1 MLVIG
6 LTGGIATGK
15 STASRAFRAQ
25 GVPVVDADE
34 IAHKILEPGEV
45 SYRLVLKHFGDEVLQ
60 PGSDAIDRG
69 KLGSLIFNDAKKRQL
84 LNRCTH
90 PYVRRRILA
99 QLFRYFVCGHAV
111 CVVDVPL
118 LFESG
123 LERFCA
129 KTLVVSCSGDQQID
143 RLMARNSFTRLE
155 AETRAASQMPLAD
168 KERRATR
175 VLDNSGPAD
184 KLEEQVRD
192 VLADWTPSPLRTFGA
207 LLAPVGLVAS
217 LPFVQSSVFGLG
229 ALCVCTAWITGTI
242 AGLL

>member
-60 PGSDAIDRG
+60 AGSDAIDRG
-69 KLGSLIFNDAKKRQL
+69 KLGGLIFNDSKKRQL

-90 PYVRRRILA
+90 PYVRRRIVGEL
-99 QLFRYFVCGHAV
+99 LRHFVRGHAV

-123 LERFCA
+123 LHRFCG
-129 KTLVVSCSGDQQID
+129 KTLVVSCSDEQQIA
-143 RLMARNSFTRLE
+143 RLVARNGFSRQE
-155 AETRAASQMPLAD
+155 AEARAAAQMPLAD

-175 VLDNSGPAD
+175 VLDNSGSPDSLA
-184 KLEEQVRD
+184 EQVRE
-192 VLADWTPSPLRTFGA
+192 VLAEWTPSPLRTLGT

-217 LPFVQSSVFGLG
+217 LPFVRSSVLGLG
-229 ALCVCTAWITGTI
+229 ALCVCTAWVAGSI
-242 AGLL
+242 AGVI

>member
-15 STASRAFRAQ
+15 STASRAFQAQ
-25 GVPVVDADE
+25 GVPVVDADA

-45 SYRLVLKHFGDEVLQ
+45 SYRLVLKHFGEEVLQ
-60 PGSDAIDRG
+60 PGSEAIDRG
-69 KLGSLIFNDAKKRQL
+69 KLGSIIFNDGKKRQL
-84 LNRCTH
+84 LNQCTH
-90 PYVRRRILA
+90 PYVRRRILY
-99 QLFRYFVCGHAV
+99 QVLKCFVQGHSV

-123 LERFCA
+123 LHKFCG
-129 KTLVVSCSGDQQID
+129 KTVVVSCGGEQQIS
-143 RLMARNSFTRLE
+143 RLMARNGFTRQE
-155 AETRAASQMPLAD
+155 AEARASAQMPLAD

-175 VLDNSGPAD
+175 VLDNSGSVSG
-184 KLEEQVRD
+184 LEDQVRD
-192 VLADWTPSPLRTFGA
+192 VLAEWTPSVLRTFGA

-229 ALCVCTAWITGTI
+229 ALCACTAWIAGSI
-242 AGLL
+242 AGLY